1 MTTEP
6 PVHEA
11 PDRGEKFERLAFTF
25 CKAAT
30 LILITRKF
38 ALPVAAGGAAL
49 FYVLAVIYGKRDTRC
64 RLRFPVVIAAFW
76 ALVAG
81 ISLYGLLW
89 GGR

>member
-1 MTTEP
+1 MTTESP
-6 PVHEA
+6 SHEA

-30 LILITRKF
+30 LILIAQKF

-49 FYVLAVIYGKRDTRC
+49 FYILAIAYGKRDTRC
-64 RLRFPVVIAAFW
+64 WLRFPVVIAAFW
-76 ALVAG
+76 ALVTG

-89 GGR
+89 KGR